1 MKKFSLIFLICMFWN
16 SVSLANYKC
25 SYNVW
30 FKNGADNK
38 LRQKIIK
45 MSIDLSNDKQL
56 KIFDHEIDLYYD
68 NFIIV
73 ENNARYIHALSK
85 SKNYLRSFTLNKK
98 DKYSQWASL
107 RNEGGTTVHHGY
119 CK

>member
-1 MKKFSLIFLICMFWN
+1 
-16 SVSLANYKC
+16 
-25 SYNVW
+25 
-30 FKNGADNK
+30 
-38 LRQKIIK
+38 
-45 MSIDLSNDKQL
+45 MSIDLLNDKQL

-85 SKNYLRSFTLNKK
+85 SENYLRSFTLNKK

-107 RNEGGTTVHHGY
+107 RNEGGMKFSPKISDFSLSTIIALSDSSSDFDRS
-119 CK
+119 